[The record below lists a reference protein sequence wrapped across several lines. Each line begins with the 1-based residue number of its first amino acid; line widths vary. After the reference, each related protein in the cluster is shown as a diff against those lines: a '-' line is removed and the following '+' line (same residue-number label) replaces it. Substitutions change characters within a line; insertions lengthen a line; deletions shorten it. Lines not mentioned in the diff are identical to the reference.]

1 MSEKEKKTTTK
12 KKTTKNVVN
21 DTKKAYCYIGP
32 NIPGGS
38 LKQNAVIVGTRAEI
52 ADKYQEEIEKYPQ
65 IERLT
70 VPVERLA
77 QAKARVA
84 VTGNVLNKYYQ
95 DLISSIHAEREV

>member
-12 KKTTKNVVN
+12 KTTKKEVN

-52 ADKYQEEIEKYPQ
+52 AEKYQEEIEKYPQ

-70 VPVERLA
+70 IPVERLA
-77 QAKARVA
+77 QAKVRVA